1 MVIEANTQSLTF
13 QLRTV
18 ELITLGISSEAVSSM
33 VAMVMGLY
41 CLSKKNRNFGRQG
54 IFSFFRLKLKKERFF
69 FVFFPA
75 LSNSEAKEP
84 ESEAA
89 ECDSSSTV
97 GGRRECEE
105 ALGTNSS
112 PDMGLEATEAEEEET
127 LFGKGGL
134 AARLL
139 LLVCS
144 SVSDTDVVMFG
155 TSDMFVVDGDAL
167 AATAEAATE
176 PMLDAASWLYDLTIM
191 RPLGP
196 TLGVIFLEAGKGGVP
211 VTLPGPDDP

>member
-1 MVIEANTQSLTF
+1 MGTGGQSLVSMVIERF

-18 ELITLGISSEAVSSM
+18 ELITLGQISSVAVSSM
-33 VAMVMGLY
+33 VAIVMGLY

-54 IFSFFRLKLKKERFF
+54 IFSFLRRKLKKERFF
-69 FVFFPA
+69 FVFLPA

-97 GGRRECEE
+97 GGRRECDE
-105 ALGTNSS
+105 ALGTNNS
-112 PDMGLEATEAEEEET
+112 PDMGLEATEAEEEDT

-139 LLVCS
+139 LLVVCS

-155 TSDMFVVDGDAL
+155 TSDMLLVDGEAL
-167 AATAEAATE
+167 EATAEAATE
-176 PMLDAASWLYDLTIM
+176 PILEAASWL
-191 RPLGP
+191 
-196 TLGVIFLEAGKGGVP
+196 
-211 VTLPGPDDP
+211 